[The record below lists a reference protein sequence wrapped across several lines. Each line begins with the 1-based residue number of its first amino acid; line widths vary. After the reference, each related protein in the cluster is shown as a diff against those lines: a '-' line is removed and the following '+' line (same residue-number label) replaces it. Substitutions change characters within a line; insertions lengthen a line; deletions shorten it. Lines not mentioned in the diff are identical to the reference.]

1 LEGWVSKAD
10 DGLIL
15 YSDAFYPYKIRS
27 HSANP
32 VFHHSNIPSFHCVC
46 LRHSPLSLTWPE
58 DQVLNVRINEEVSIV
73 AIFRK
78 FTIFLLLSSLAALLD
93 PPETKADV
101 EKFNDLPLKGMVTMI
116 DLGAKKCIP
125 CKMMAPILVKM
136 EKQFEGRAAIVFI
149 DVWEHNEQARRF
161 GIRAIPTQIFF
172 NGDGKEIYRHVGFM
186 DERAIINQL
195 KKMGV
200 E

>member
-1 LEGWVSKAD
+1 M
-10 DGLIL
+10 I
-15 YSDAFYPYKIRS
+15 
-27 HSANP
+27 
-32 VFHHSNIPSFHCVC
+32 
-46 LRHSPLSLTWPE
+46 
-58 DQVLNVRINEEVSIV
+58 
-73 AIFRK
+73 IFRK
-78 FTIFLLLSSLAALLD
+78 LSIFFILSGLVVLMG
-93 PPETKADV
+93 PPAIQADV
-101 EKFNDLPLKGMVTMI
+101 EKFSDLPVKGMVTMI

-136 EKQFEGRAAIVFI
+136 EKQFEGKAAIVFI

-172 NGDGKEIYRHVGFM
+172 KEDGKEVFRHVGFM
-186 DERAIINQL
+186 DEKAIVNQL